1 MPVGMNSTMNVR
13 IHPSWDGAELTR
25 LTLRDGT
32 TFAQVIG
39 DINQALALV
48 NTELTTGYLAGAMSL
63 TSDVGVEY
71 PDGTTNGVSDE
82 TEFTQPDAH
91 RADITGHMLPLR
103 GVDRKLQW
111 TQRFFEEARQVHLDA
126 DIASL
131 VRDFRQAWDQRRLA
145 RHFKSAEETGRSV
158 GLGASGVSVPLLNG
172 SVKAIGGAASDV
184 PFIPMPMPDRG
195 GTFASSHS
203 HFLRMSGITQANLET
218 AVKHLW
224 EHGHDGP
231 YELIVSLT
239 DIADWSNT
247 TNVTGYKERADP
259 QIQYGS
265 AANLANVAD
274 LYLGAITTK
283 YGACRLVA
291 SGRIPTK
298 YWTVFKTYGPLDRRN
313 PLRVRFDEIFGFGIR
328 LVTSNVSLYP
338 LAGAVGRMR
347 FGVGIGE
354 DRTNGVCV
362 YNHTS
367 GDYVDPT
374 IS

>member
-1 MPVGMNSTMNVR
+1 MPIGMGSTANVL

-32 TFAQVIG
+32 TFERVIG
-39 DINQALALV
+39 DINAALTLV
-48 NTELTTGYLAGAMSL
+48 NSELQSGYLAGAMSL
-63 TSDVGVEY
+63 TTEPGVEY
-71 PDGTTNGVSDE
+71 PDGTTNGTSDE
-82 TEFTQPDAH
+82 TEYAQPDAQ

-111 TQRFFEEARQVHLDA
+111 TQRFFEEARQTHIDA
-126 DIASL
+126 DIASM
-131 VRDFRQAWDQRRLA
+131 VRDFRQTWDQRRLA
-145 RHFKSAEETGRSV
+145 RHFNSSEETGRSV
-158 GLGASGVSVPLLNG
+158 GLGASGVSVPLVNG

-184 PFIPMPMPDRG
+184 PYIPMPMPDRG

-203 HFLRMSGITQANLET
+203 HFLRLNGITQANVET
-218 AVKHLW
+218 AVKTLW
-224 EHGHDGP
+224 EHGHDAP
-231 YELIVSLT
+231 FELVVSLT
-239 DIADWSNT
+239 DVGDWTNT

-259 QIQYGS
+259 IIQYGS
-265 AANLANVAD
+265 ATNLAAVTD

-298 YWTVFKTYGPLDRRN
+298 YWTLFKTYGPLDRRN
-313 PLRVRFDEIFGFGIR
+313 PLRVRYDDFFGFGVR
-328 LVTSNVSLYP
+328 LVTTTVALYP

-362 YNHTS
+362 YNHAS
-367 GDYVDPT
+367 GDYVNPT